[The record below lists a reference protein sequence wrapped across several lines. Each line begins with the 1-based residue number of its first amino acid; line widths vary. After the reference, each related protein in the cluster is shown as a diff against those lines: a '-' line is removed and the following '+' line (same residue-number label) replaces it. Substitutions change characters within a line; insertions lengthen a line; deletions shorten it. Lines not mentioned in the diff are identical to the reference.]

1 MIARTDWN
9 CPSCREG
16 NPANFDLCWNC
27 GSDREGVA
35 DPAFEPAIAFHPVCE
50 MCGYLLVGLSE
61 NRCPECGHP
70 FDPAKKDTPRAL
82 PARVREAAAAVAV
95 MSTRDGYDRWARVY
109 DDDGNPLIALEEP
122 LVDRLLG
129 DVRGLSIADVGCGTG
144 RHAIRL
150 AKAGASVQGVDF
162 SSAML
167 ERARQ
172 KAGTLPI
179 QFTQHD
185 LALPL
190 PFADCSFDRV
200 ACGLVV
206 DHIANLAGLFSEMR
220 RICQPGG
227 FVVVSVMHPAMMLR
241 GVQARFRDP
250 ETGQEVRPASC
261 EHQISDYLMAAT
273 AAGLSIVQLSEHA
286 VDEALANR
294 LDRARRYLGWPMLFL
309 MQLKPLGS

>member
-1 MIARTDWN
+1 MTRPVDWK
-9 CPSCREG
+9 CPSCRES

-27 GSDREGVA
+27 GSDRAGVA
-35 DPAFEPAIAFHPVCE
+35 DPAFRPAIAFHPVCE
-50 MCGYLLVGLSE
+50 TCGYLLVGLSE

-82 PARVREAAAAVAV
+82 PAGVREAADAAAV

-129 DVRGLSIADVGCGTG
+129 EVRGLGIADIGCGTG

-150 AKAGASVQGVDF
+150 AQAGASVRGIDF

-172 KAGTLPI
+172 KAGALPI

-190 PFADCSFDRV
+190 PFAERRFDRV
-200 ACGLVV
+200 VCGLVV
-206 DHIANLAGLFSEMR
+206 DHIADLTGLFGEMR
-220 RICQPGG
+220 RICRADG
-227 FVVVSVMHPAMMLR
+227 FVIISVMHPAMMLR

-261 EHQISDYLMAAT
+261 EHQISDYVTAVT
-273 AAGLSIVQLSEHA
+273 AAGLEIVQLSEHA

-294 LDRARRYLGWPMLFL
+294 LERARRYLGWPMLFL
-309 MQLKPLGS
+309 MQLKPASS